1 MTGQRRLATL
11 TVVALVAA
19 LAGCTAG
26 PPSRSEPTRAAPT
39 ATAPQPVGEPPR
51 PVVRAAVD
59 LSAAVDGPA
68 TIASAVATPD
78 GGAYVVLEPE
88 SEKEPLVVVTVDG
101 TGAVVRAVP
110 APALAQVFGVHLLA
124 DGEVL
129 ITGQFPRPDRDYG
142 FVAVDPVGGATRT
155 VVAQRYE
162 EGTAFSFGSSTLSA
176 DGSRLYLFVA
186 TAVDIR
192 NLDLIVA
199 LDPLTGT
206 FLGGRDLFEERRQIS
221 DYPVATHSAGLL
233 PRPDGGVTL
242 AFDVWGDSGD
252 VIPDPGLLAYDG
264 NLEPVGTPTRVR
276 VPAGASDVQ
285 AAAIGPDG
293 TVHLVVQP
301 RDGDLLVTVRGTAAA
316 DVADLLGHSYDDSMT
331 LDPAA
336 RWAVLPSASGIRAVD
351 LRTGEIGRVAVG
363 CPSVEPVF
371 VVRPG
376 AGPTRA
382 LLLGRCGAVPMLWL
396 LGG

>member
-1 MTGQRRLATL
+1 MTGQRRLATSL
-11 TVVALVAA
+11 VVALVA
-19 LAGCTAG
+19 LAGCTAA
-26 PPSRSEPTRAAPT
+26 PPSRPI
-39 ATAPQPVGEPPR
+39 PP
-51 PVVRAAVD
+51 RAAVATTTSPPPPAEVPQPTIRATVD
-59 LSAAVDGPA
+59 LSPALGGPA
-68 TIASAVATPD
+68 TVAGAVATAD
-78 GGAYVVLEPE
+78 GGAYVVLQPDGDG
-88 SEKEPLVVVTVDG
+88 PLVIATVDPA
-101 TGAVVRAVP
+101 GALVRSTA
-110 APALAQVFGVHLLA
+110 APAMAQVFGVHLLA

-129 ITGQFPRPDRDYG
+129 ITGQFPRPARDYG
-142 FVAVDPVGGATRT
+142 FVAVDPVGGAART
-155 VVAQRYE
+155 VVADRYE
-162 EGTAFSFGSSTLSA
+162 SGTAFSFGRSALSA

-192 NLDLIVA
+192 NLDLVVA
-199 LDPLTGT
+199 VDPMTGA

-221 DYPVATHSAGLL
+221 GYPVATHSAGLL

-301 RDGDLLVTVRGTAAA
+301 RDGDLLVTVRGSAAV
-316 DVADLLGHSYDDSMT
+316 DVADLGGHSYDDA
-331 LDPAA
+331 LAIDPAGN
-336 RWAVLPSASGIRAVD
+336 WAVLPSASGARAVD
-351 LRTGEIGRVAVG
+351 LRTGGVGRVDVG
-363 CPSVEPVF
+363 CPSVEPVLG
-371 VVRPG
+371 VEPG

-382 LLLGRCGAVPMLWL
+382 LLLGRCDEAPMLWL